1 MPLSNF
7 CCGYLKAHLF
17 VKLKVVIIVV
27 TGLIFLEGVMVT
39 LFASLIGF
47 LGSIVPDVFKMIND
61 KRDKRHELEIMDR
74 QILMYEKGL
83 ISCSEEINA
92 NADIA
97 EARIPASELQKWY
110 SFFSLFI
117 FYPLCYG

>member
-1 MPLSNF
+1 
-7 CCGYLKAHLF
+7 
-17 VKLKVVIIVV
+17 VV